1 MIDGVLPQRRL
12 RYVMVRGE
20 AGALQRWLGAGGGGL
35 GSVIRVGPR
44 QVIGT
49 SLGGATSRT
58 RVRRQAESGAFWRR
72 QWNPARQEH
81 LMRHTSG
88 CM

>member
-1 MIDGVLPQRRL
+1 VVIDGVLPQRRL

-20 AGALQRWLGAGGGGL
+20 AGALRRWLGAGGGGL

-49 SLGGATSRT
+49 SLDGATSGHG
-58 RVRRQAESGAFWRR
+58 SGAR
-72 QWNPARQEH
+72 QNLEP
-81 LMRHTSG
+81 SG
-88 CM
+88 GGNGIQRDRNT